1 MRRSLKEGVIR
12 SLAVSATEI
21 ASGKTVVFYDT
32 FDPGLS
38 LSWPNDPRIIGEKV
52 TIGPKHVMASSSI
65 PLLFPPVPIGKKL
78 YADGSLRLNI
88 PLSPALRLGAD
99 KVFVVCMRPQ
109 PEREGKPEPERE
121 IASASPL
128 YLFARTLDVLFSDP
142 LERDLQQLRMMNA
155 LVENAETPEEK
166 NQLDEWA
173 VRFRGATFRYVE
185 PFMICPSLDLNN
197 LVEDALRQSQTIPF
211 WIKKWVLGKGSYGR
225 LDLLSFLLFDGSYAR
240 SLIELG
246 YSDMKERQKELE
258 AFFFSDESLDQRP
271 RRHTG

>member
-1 MRRSLKEGVIR
+1 
-12 SLAVSATEI
+12 
-21 ASGKTVVFYDT
+21 
-32 FDPGLS
+32 
-38 LSWPNDPRIIGEKV
+38 
-52 TIGPKHVMASSSI
+52 
-65 PLLFPPVPIGKKL
+65 
-78 YADGSLRLNI
+78 
-88 PLSPALRLGAD
+88 
-99 KVFVVCMRPQ
+99 
-109 PEREGKPEPERE
+109 
-121 IASASPL
+121 
-128 YLFARTLDVLFSDP
+128 
-142 LERDLQQLRMMNA
+142 MMNA